1 MHAFEFEGS
10 FLNTDITEILILK
23 NKMLM
28 KKILAIAALIALSF
42 TTQAQKV
49 AYVDVDYVLKNI
61 SDYNDAQKQLD
72 AIAAS
77 WQKEIDAKYT
87 EIDKLYKQYQAEQVL
102 LTEDMKQQRQKEIQ
116 DKEKAAKD
124 LQKQHFGYQGDLFQK
139 RQELVQPIQDKVYD
153 AIQKIATTKSYDF
166 VLDKSSGS
174 VVLYANT
181 KMNISDQVLT
191 SMGINPKAQKA
202 ENTPQGDNKQAG
214 DNKQQP
220 AANDKQQPAPDN
232 KQPAPVKQE

>member
-1 MHAFEFEGS
+1 MK
-10 FLNTDITEILILK
+10 NT
-23 NKMLM
+23 
-28 KKILAIAALIALSF
+28 LALAALIALSF

-124 LQKQHFGYQGDLFQK
+124 LQKQHFGYQGDLFEK
-139 RQELVQPIQDKVYD
+139 RQELIQPIQDKVYD

-181 KMNISDQVLT
+181 KMNISDQVLQ
-191 SMGINPKAQKA
+191 SMGINPKSQKTEVA
-202 ENTPQGDNKQAG
+202 PKSTDNKPAG
-214 DNKQQP
+214 DNKP
-220 AANDKQQPAPDN
+220 PGGELN
-232 KQPAPVKQE
+232 KQPSETNKQPIRPDPAPPKQ

>member
-1 MHAFEFEGS
+1 
-10 FLNTDITEILILK
+10 
-23 NKMLM
+23 M
-28 KKILAIAALIALSF
+28 KKILAIAAIITLSF
-42 TTQAQKV
+42 TAQAQKV

-61 SDYNDAQKQLD
+61 PEYNDAQKQLD
-72 AIAAS
+72 AIAAT
-77 WQKEIDAKYT
+77 WQKEIDAKYA

-102 LTEDMKQQRQKEIQ
+102 LTEEMKQTRQKEIQ
-116 DKEKAAKD
+116 DKEKSAKD
-124 LQKQHFGYQGDLFQK
+124 LQKQRFGYQGDLFEK

-153 AIQKIATTKSYDF
+153 AIQKIATTKGYDF

-202 ENTPQGDNKQAG
+202 ESEPPGDNKQTG

-220 AANDKQQPAPDN
+220 PVNKNQPVPAPDN
-232 KQPAPVKQE
+232 KQPVKPDTQPPKL

>member
-1 MHAFEFEGS
+1 
-10 FLNTDITEILILK
+10 
-23 NKMLM
+23 M
-28 KKILAIAALIALSF
+28 KKILAIAAIITLSF
-42 TTQAQKV
+42 TAQAQKV
-49 AYVDVDYVLKNI
+49 AHVDVDYVLKNI
-61 SDYNDAQKQLD
+61 PEYNEAQKQLD
-72 AIAAS
+72 EIAAA
-77 WQKEIDAKYT
+77 WQKEIDAKYA

-139 RQELVQPIQDKVYD
+139 RQELIQPIQDKVYD

-181 KMNISDQVLT
+181 KMNISDQVLQ
-191 SMGINPKAQKA
+191 SMGINPKSQISDTAPKG
-202 ENTPQGDNKQAG
+202 TDNKQAG
-214 DNKQQP
+214 ENK
-220 AANDKQQPAPDN
+220 
-232 KQPAPVKQE
+232 APVENNQ

>member
-1 MHAFEFEGS
+1 
-10 FLNTDITEILILK
+10 
-23 NKMLM
+23 M

-42 TTQAQKV
+42 ATQAQKV

-72 AIAAS
+72 DIAAA
-77 WQKEIDAKYT
+77 WQKEIDAKYA

-124 LQKQHFGYQGDLFQK
+124 LQKQHFRYQGDLFQNV
-139 RQELVQPIQDKVYD
+139 RIDTANQDTGMPF
-153 AIQKIATTKSYDF
+153 KIATTKSYDF

-181 KMNISDQVLT
+181 KMNISDQVLQ
-191 SMGINPKAQKA
+191 SMGNPKSQKS
-202 ENTPQGDNKQAG
+202 ELHQRPITNKQIT
-214 DNKQQP
+214 NYRTKKNQQVKSKTTSKQNP
-220 AANDKQQPAPDN
+220 PPKQ
-232 KQPAPVKQE
+232 